1 MVPPFRH
8 PALASALLI
17 ALCLT
22 LFFANGYSVLPYFG
36 IQQDEA
42 IFSGALFD
50 NPYPWYSIQ
59 VGQTSI
65 PLMVMSYL
73 GATKVWLYAAVFSF
87 FRPSVFSVRIPMLLL
102 AVLSLWLFYRLVHR
116 ASGPRAAAFALL
128 LLATDT
134 SYLLTSVAD
143 WGPVVIQHLAILGGM
158 AGMLAAYQ
166 TGKNLPLAL
175 GAFSFGIGLWDKAL
189 LVWMLSGTG
198 LATLLVFH
206 QEIKRHLSIRRIIT
220 AGFFFLFGALPLL
233 IYNFDKDLETFRG
246 NARFSTANLPTK
258 VVLIPRT
265 LQGSALYGFLVAE
278 DGAVTPRSPKTA
290 FEAQSLAVANLLG
303 QPRAS
308 LNWYAFAL
316 SLLLVPVLLFTR
328 HRRAVLFV
336 LITMAVA
343 WAQMLFTK
351 DAGGGAH
358 HTILLWPLPVWLIA
372 IAFTWI
378 SERLGRAGI
387 PFLVTTGLLL
397 AGASLA
403 VTNQYRAMAIRNG
416 SPGGYTNAIFNLA
429 VRLPS
434 YTADRIYL
442 MDWGMLDNLRLLQE
456 GRLPLYWG
464 TDEIATA
471 NPVRLKRMLAD
482 PKAVFLTHTDDRQI
496 FPGANDRIREAAA
509 KAGFRPVLRETVYDF
524 NGRPT
529 FQILQFEPAP

>member
-1 MVPPFRH
+1 MVPLSRY
-8 PALASALLI
+8 PAAASALFL
-17 ALCLT
+17 ALCLI
-22 LFFANGYSVLPYFG
+22 LFLANGYSVLPYFG

-42 IFSGALFD
+42 IFSGSLFD

-59 VGQTSI
+59 VGQSGI

-102 AVLSLWLFYRLVHR
+102 AAASLWLFYRLVQR
-116 ASGPRAAAFALL
+116 ASGPRAAAFALA

-134 SYLLTSVAD
+134 CYLLTSVAD
-143 WGPVVIQHLAILGGM
+143 WGPVVMQHLALLAGM
-158 AGMLAAYQ
+158 AGMLAAFQ
-166 TGKNLPLAL
+166 TGRSLPLAL
-175 GAFSFGIGLWDKAL
+175 GAFSFGFGLWDKAL
-189 LVWMLSGTG
+189 LIWMLSGIG
-198 LATLLVFH
+198 IATLLIFH
-206 QEIKRHLSIRRIIT
+206 TEIKRHLSIRRIIL

-233 IYNFDKDLETFRG
+233 IYNIDKDLETFRG
-246 NARFSTANLPTK
+246 NARFSTEGLPTK
-258 VVLIPRT
+258 VILFPRT
-265 LQGSALYGFLVAE
+265 LQGSALFGFLVEE
-278 DGAVTPRSPKTA
+278 DGRVTPRPPKTA
-290 FEAQSLAVANLLG
+290 FEAQTLAAADLLG
-303 QPRAS
+303 QPRAG
-308 LNWYAFAL
+308 LNWHAFVV
-316 SLLLVPVLLFTR
+316 SLLLVPVLLFSR

-358 HTILLWPLPVWLIA
+358 HTILLWPLPLWLIA

-378 SERLGRAGI
+378 SERLGRAGV
-387 PFLVTTGLLL
+387 PFLMAAGLLL

-416 SPGGYTNAIFNLA
+416 SPGGYTNAIFNLSA
-429 VRLPS
+429 RLPS
-434 YTADRIYL
+434 YTPDRVYL
-442 MDWGMLDNLRLLQE
+442 MDWGMLDNLRLLRE
-456 GRLPLYWG
+456 GRLPLFWG
-464 TDEIATA
+464 TDEIANA
-471 NPVRLKRMLAD
+471 NPARLKRMLAD

-496 FPGANDRIREAAA
+496 FPGANDRLKEAAA
-509 KAGFRPVLRETVYDF
+509 KAGFRPVVRETVYDF